1 MKTDKQ
7 EQEEKI
13 FDELYEKLEES
24 NYTNSLDVIL
34 WPYTDAIWDTLKSW
48 DDLTKFLHDA
58 FKNMVVNK
66 INEYIQ
72 WYFRRKEILKKIDKN
87 NIIQVMSL
95 IEENK
100 DIFKSDEDVK
110 ILKDFIKWKYDVISI
125 SHPFDENRYLSIK
138 FDNNYF
144 VEIFSLMMSYLKLS
158 NVIAS
163 NSGKGTALIDLINN
177 GQREKIELKKLN
189 VVVWDKQTPIVDMIF
204 L

>member
-1 MKTDKQ
+1 MAVK
-7 EQEEKI
+7 
-13 FDELYEKLEES
+13 
-24 NYTNSLDVIL
+24 
-34 WPYTDAIWDTLKSW
+34 
-48 DDLTKFLHDA
+48 
-58 FKNMVVNK
+58 K

-87 NIIQVMSL
+87 NISKVVSL
-95 IEENK
+95 IEKNK

-144 VEIFSLMMSYLKLS
+144 VGIFSLMMSYLKLS
-158 NVIAS
+158 NVIDK
-163 NSGKGTALIDLINN
+163 NSGKGTVLIDLIKNEQGEN
-177 GQREKIELKKLN
+177 IELKKLN
-189 VVVWDKQTPIVDMIF
+189 VVVWDKQKRIPIVNMMF